1 MTKRTFYRVMLLF
14 IFLIILFYF
23 FQSGLYHL
31 HSNKSIS
38 EAEKL
43 ILLNEAGHSLP
54 SLDVP
59 VGSILIYND
68 TILATGHNTVR
79 MDSNVAGHAE
89 INAINNAIRKTGFEK
104 FSLLNRDKLILVST
118 FEPCMMCR
126 GVILEYNI
134 RHVYFLKG
142 KGIFNW
148 LKNDFRQFRYE
159 WNKRKSAGDELQD
172 SLFLLHPKY
181 KEQNSN

>member
-1 MTKRTFYRVMLLF
+1 MTKRKFYRGTIVF
-14 IFLIILFYF
+14 IFLLIISYF

-31 HSNKSIS
+31 HTNKNIS
-38 EAEKL
+38 EEEKL
-43 ILLNEAGHSLP
+43 VLLKEAGNALP

-68 TILATGHNTVR
+68 SILSTGHNTVM

-89 INAINNAIRKTGFEK
+89 INAINNAIRKTGFAE
-104 FSLLNRDKLILVST
+104 FSRLNREKLILVST

-126 GVILEYNI
+126 GAILEYNI

-142 KGIFNW
+142 KGILNW

-172 SLFLLHPKY
+172 SLFQLHPKY
-181 KEQNSN
+181 KEQNNR